1 MNDYVMAIA
10 CMKDTDHAENTACI
24 YNPDNGMDGFD
35 VSLVLCS
42 DPFKLSQKLGF
53 VSYCTDFRIVG
64 SSTVPIAAVGPD
76 PQCVRHFDILYI
88 H

>member
-42 DPFKLSQKLGF
+42 DPFQVITKIGVCF
-53 VSYCTDFRIVG
+53 
-64 SSTVPIAAVGPD
+64 
-76 PQCVRHFDILYI
+76 ILYRLPYRKI
-88 H
+88 V